1 MSDASAEIL
10 KFTEKKVQSEVPIR
24 GSVEMVS
31 QRRATW
37 NATDDPG
44 PDSDDDLPL
53 PQDLLA
59 KWMPKESLVR
69 ATPSVSN
76 QASAGN
82 GQVGNRAGDLAAVE
96 SGSFLQPN
104 GNEDDVLV
112 AYYTFSADDVMENI
126 EIVP

>member
-1 MSDASAEIL
+1 
-10 KFTEKKVQSEVPIR
+10 
-24 GSVEMVS
+24 MVS

-44 PDSDDDLPL
+44 LDSDDDLPL

-69 ATPSVSN
+69 ATASVSN
-76 QASAGN
+76 QACAGN
-82 GQVGNRAGDLAAVE
+82 GQVGERTGDLAAVE
-96 SGSFLQPN
+96 PGSFLQPK
-104 GNEDDVLV
+104 GNEEDVLV
-112 AYYTFSADDVMENI
+112 GYYTFSADDVMENI